1 MSESESEPFVQRH
14 IEMLL
19 AGDLDQVM
27 QDYWPDAV
35 LRTRDEKYVGT
46 EAVRRHLEEALASA
60 PSESRLD
67 YAVDT
72 RADGQVVLRW
82 QLFVADS
89 AEPVMHGHDEFRL
102 REGRIA
108 EQCVEIS
115 EH

>member
-1 MSESESEPFVQRH
+1 MRESEEFVKRH

-27 QDYWPDAV
+27 QDYLPDAV
-35 LRTRDEKYVGT
+35 LRTRDEKYVGI

-67 YAVDT
+67 YALDT

-82 QLFVADS
+82 QLFVAGS
-89 AEPVMHGHDEFRL
+89 TEPVMHGHDEFRI
-102 REGRIA
+102 RDGRIA
-108 EQCVEIS
+108 EQCVEIAGR
-115 EH
+115 

>member
-1 MSESESEPFVQRH
+1 MSESEQFVQRH

-27 QDYWPDAV
+27 QDYLPDAV
-35 LRTRDEKYVGT
+35 LRTRDEKFVGT

-60 PSESRLD
+60 PSESRLE

-89 AEPVMHGHDEFRL
+89 TEPVMHGHDEFRL
-102 REGRIA
+102 RDGRIA
-108 EQCVEIS
+108 EQCVEIAG
-115 EH
+115 H